1 MSASA
6 GLSSSKGSHAIFTR
20 LEYVG
25 DRPRRIHPC
34 GEAWVK
40 VARRAGRADNDP
52 EVLARL
58 DDGS

>member
-1 MSASA
+1 MLFGGLALA
-6 GLSSSKGSHAIFTR
+6 GYHRAKAATQFSRA
-20 LEYVG
+20 

-34 GEAWVK
+34 GEAGVK
-40 VARRAGRADNDP
+40 VARRAGRVDHDP